1 MKTNKSK
8 KSFVATM
15 PHIAN
20 IDPFSSDS
28 QVRVSSWQSL
38 FLHGVGEGLGVGVG
52 EGLGEGV
59 GEGVGVGVSGLQDMT
74 VPRRE
79 VWVTYAIECI
89 GQPIQL
95 DIAHE
100 RIMMVMIVML

>member
-38 FLHGVGEGLGVGVG
+38 FLHGVGEGVGVG
-52 EGLGEGV
+52 M
-59 GEGVGVGVSGLQDMT
+59 SGLQDMT